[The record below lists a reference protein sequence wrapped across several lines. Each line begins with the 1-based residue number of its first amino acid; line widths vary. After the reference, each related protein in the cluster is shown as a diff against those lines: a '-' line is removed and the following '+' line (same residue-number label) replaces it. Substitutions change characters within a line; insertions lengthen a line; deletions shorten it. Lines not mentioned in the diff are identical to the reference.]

1 MAINAKDR
9 FAKLPKARQEKILA
23 RAEEMIAEE
32 MSLTQLREVCMRS
45 QAQLAEKLGIKQ
57 AAVSR
62 LERRTDMYLST
73 LRNLIASMGGTLRIV
88 AQFPDR
94 PLVCINQFHDL
105 DVMAVAVVDR
115 TTALV
120 ETKRHQSSAS
130 SSESKAHDDRC
141 SYIKIPPRDGTI
153 EVKHDQSSSTHV
165 GPQGRR
171 RTRCV
176 KFPKPRTERRRRP
189 TN

>member
-23 RAEEMIAEE
+23 RADEMIAEE
-32 MSLTQLREVCMRS
+32 MSLTQLREACMRS
-45 QAQLAEKLGIKQ
+45 QVQLAEKLGIQQ

-94 PLVCINQFHDL
+94 SPVCINQFRDL
-105 DVMAVAVVDR
+105 DVTAVVHGK
-115 TTALV
+115 AV
-120 ETKRHQSSAS
+120 MAEVKHHQSSPSSSGSGSTVHDRAS
-130 SSESKAHDDRC
+130 SMKRPLS
-141 SYIKIPPRDGTI
+141 DGAI
-153 EVKHDQSSSTHV
+153 EVKRDQSSSPSGST
-165 GPQGRR
+165 GRR
-171 RTRCV
+171 RTQCV
-176 KFPKPRTERRRRP
+176 KFPKPRAERRRRP
-189 TN
+189 TK